1 MEMFILYKSLKGSG
15 LMEGKPT
22 KKKETRQQLKTD
34 DIKRTFSCAMNGD
47 ILYISNR
54 KSRQV
59 VMQVR
64 VSPYCDVL
72 TNHMLALELMN
83 TMLRYYRQ
91 VDADISLYRS

>member
-1 MEMFILYKSLKGSG
+1 MFIGYKSLKGSG
-15 LMEGKPT
+15 LMANKTT
-22 KKKETRQQLKTD
+22 KKRPDRPQLDTN

-83 TMLRYYRQ
+83 TMVRYYRQ
-91 VDADISLYRS
+91 VDVDISLYRS